1 MSVYKMCKENE
12 KLKQIYLE
20 QQRRPQEYFQ
30 ISDGNRLTGMM
41 NKSLNYVFVPET
53 VTEIGA
59 FAFAGCRQL
68 TGIFIPDTIKHIEE
82 CIFPDCPKLAVIVVD
97 KENRYYDSHCACNA
111 IIDRRTNE
119 LIAGCI
125 NTIIPPDIRGIGRFA
140 FYRQTGLKSITIPGN
155 IFYIEACD
163 FRDCIQLVDVKLA
176 QNLHRIGTEVFAGCV
191 SLEDVYIP
199 QNIVCI
205 EENAFESVDHVWY
218 CGKSA
223 DAPWGAWK
231 LN

>member
-1 MSVYKMCKENE
+1 MDLFEMCKVNE
-12 KLKQIYLE
+12 QLKQVYFK
-20 QQRRPQEYFQ
+20 QQSSPQKYFE
-30 ISDGNRLTGMM
+30 IVDGNRLTGITD
-41 NKSLNYVFVPET
+41 KSLNYAFVPET

-68 TGIFIPDTIKHIEE
+68 TGVFIPEKVKYIAE
-82 CIFPDCPKLAVIVVD
+82 CVFADCPKLAVIVVD
-97 KENRYYDSHCACNA
+97 EKNRCYDSHCACNA

-119 LIAGCI
+119 LIAGCTK
-125 NTIIPPDIRGIGRFA
+125 TIIPPDVRGIGRFA

-155 IFYIEACD
+155 IFYIEECA
-163 FRDCIQLVDVKLA
+163 FRDCTELVDVKLA
-176 QNLHRIGTEVFAGCV
+176 ANLHRVGAEAFSGCV
-191 SLEDVYIP
+191 CLEEVYIP

-223 DAPWGAWK
+223 DAPWGAWR